1 MAADCLRLPIFLLEA
16 TNTSNQLGT
25 KFNDWKCF
33 FVRFK
38 HRISDWW
45 VHDLLQKQRAAS
57 KDVGELRAHAAPL
70 WKMVQWWVEY
80 HSGWSSNGE
89 CSSFRFIR
97 ISVKPFSRTK
107 SRSSS
112 DGFVWDQP
120 YFSLCST
127 DSPRASAAALK
138 RLLWY
143 VPPLLVSWM
152 QFRRNSCTW
161 WQWKHYA
168 SDYCGCIRCRRWL
181 WRQGIIGVSIKP
193 NKHKLR
199 SAIKDVLIIYDCV
212 NAE

>member
-89 CSSFRFIR
+89 CNQKVYHQFARARKIHILCQWEVKGAELSWAPSGFQKTCLCCHNKQLHSQSE
-97 ISVKPFSRTK
+97 SVFQLA
-107 SRSSS
+107 SSS
-112 DGFVWDQP
+112 
-120 YFSLCST
+120 LCVFIIAIQC
-127 DSPRASAAALK
+127 PKPVVIMAH
-138 RLLWY
+138 
-143 VPPLLVSWM
+143 M
-152 QFRRNSCTW
+152 QKMMVQN
-161 WQWKHYA
+161 WK
-168 SDYCGCIRCRRWL
+168 CIF
-181 WRQGIIGVSIKP
+181 K
-193 NKHKLR
+193 
-199 SAIKDVLIIYDCV
+199 
-212 NAE
+212 